1 MLEEIKHVYLR
12 SHPLFNN
19 LCEKRLSEAR
29 SVARVKIVQRGDVLH
44 FVESDYSKIYL
55 LIKENIKIRTSDRM
69 GNEFIDI
76 INAPDIFGDLS
87 LEDHIHADQYAEA
100 VSDNTIVC
108 CFRAIDFRRI
118 LEDNQLMFMHYV
130 NMVNRKLRK
139 MESRYSDLVY
149 LDAKERL
156 VRFIK
161 TWAKANGSQHG
172 DKIIVRNDLTHSDI
186 AAVISTSRQSVNVLL
201 NELKGLGVI
210 QYDRK
215 QFELNASFI

>member
-19 LCEKRLSEAR
+19 LCEKRLCEAR
-29 SVARVKIVQRGDVLH
+29 SVARVKIVQRGDVLY
-44 FVESDYSKIYL
+44 FVENDYSKIYL

-87 LEDHIHADQYAEA
+87 LEEHIHADQCAEA

-108 CFRAIDFRRI
+108 CFRATDFRRI